1 VVAASHVNLEEAVA
15 AGRFR
20 EDLFY
25 RLNVLAVA
33 VPPLRERKGDI
44 TMLAEHFFRQCI
56 ADTTSR
62 LEGFSQQ
69 ALAEMMAHDWPGNV
83 RELFNRVQRAVV
95 MTDRR
100 LIAAADLGL
109 VAESARIQV
118 GLDSARTQA
127 EREAIHLSLQRVG
140 RNVSQAA
147 RELGVSRMTLYR
159 LMEKHGIALDMK

>member
-1 VVAASHVNLEEAVA
+1 
-15 AGRFR
+15 
-20 EDLFY
+20 
-25 RLNVLAVA
+25 
-33 VPPLRERKGDI
+33 
-44 TMLAEHFFRQCI
+44 MLAEHCLRECI
-56 ADTTSR
+56 ADTGSR
-62 LEGFSQQ
+62 IEGFSQQ
-69 ALAEMMAHDWPGNV
+69 ALSAMLAHDWPGNV

-100 LIAAADLGL
+100 LIGATDLGL
-109 VAESARIQV
+109 AGEPAQIQV
-118 GLDSARTQA
+118 GLDNARIQA